1 VLVPRETPPPLQ
13 VELLHHVIHPIRDLE
28 ISEAFYTKTYRI
40 SGAVHEIS
48 GSGFKT
54 SLSVQEPSI

>member
-1 VLVPRETPPPLQ
+1 VLDPRETPPPLR
-13 VELLHHVIHPIRDLE
+13 VELLHNVGLAASGLE
-28 ISEAFYTKTYRI
+28 ISEAFYTKTYLI

>member
-1 VLVPRETPPPLQ
+1 
-13 VELLHHVIHPIRDLE
+13 LE
-28 ISEAFYTKTYRI
+28 ISEAFYTKTYLI

>member
-1 VLVPRETPPPLQ
+1 
-13 VELLHHVIHPIRDLE
+13 LLHHVSLAVRDLE
-28 ISEAFYTKTYRI
+28 ISEAFYTKTYCV